1 MIYRP
6 QNIIL
11 SLVVQA
17 AEFCLLVFD
26 WLVFFFRRRAAV
38 QRDKKV
44 LILRLD
50 AIGDF
55 VIWLAAA
62 KEIRALY
69 SGYHITLLGND
80 LWTGLAERLP
90 WFDDVWPLNRKRFFM
105 NPLYRFRMMRTIQH
119 EGFRIA
125 LNAVYSRDFLVSDV
139 CIRASGASTRIGFV
153 GNAENS
159 TPWQKRIGDTWYT
172 ELIPSGPKHQLD
184 QDADFARHLGS
195 NYSAR
200 LPELPRFP
208 LPKGFIVKDFYVIIP
223 GAGHEMRQWPV
234 GNFLEIARRVYNKSG
249 FTAVLCGGSR
259 EIDLGRSF
267 LNNADFPVMDF
278 VGRTSL
284 VDLAAVIA
292 HARFLIGNDT
302 GAIHI
307 AVATSTPSVCIF
319 GGAHPGRYIPYP
331 PALNAPLR
339 AVMHPMDC
347 FNCEWHCVYDAS
359 RVVPCINNISVDDVW
374 KEMLKFFKTYEMRS
388 PYT

>member
-6 QNIIL
+6 QNKIL
-11 SLVVQA
+11 SLAVQT
-17 AEFCLLVFD
+17 AELCLLAFD
-26 WLVFFFRRRAAV
+26 WLVFFFRRRAPL
-38 QRDKKV
+38 QHGNKV

-62 KEIRALY
+62 KEIRAHY
-69 SGYHITLLGND
+69 TGYHITLLGND
-80 LWTGLAERLP
+80 LWTDLARKLP
-90 WFDDVWPLNRKRFFM
+90 WFDNVLPLNRKRFFM
-105 NPLYRFRMMRTIQH
+105 NPLYRCRMLRTIQH

-159 TPWQKRIGDTWYT
+159 TPWQKRIGDRWYT
-172 ELIPSGPKHQLD
+172 MLVPSGPKHQLD
-184 QDADFARHLGS
+184 QDADFVRNLGS

-208 LPKGFIVKDFYVIIP
+208 LRKDLAGKDYYVIIP
-223 GAGHEMRQWPV
+223 GAGHEMRQWPI
-234 GNFLEIARRVYNKSG
+234 GNFQEIARRVYNKSG
-249 FTAVLCGGSR
+249 YTPVLCGGSR
-259 EIDLGRSF
+259 EIDLSRSF
-267 LNNADFPVMDF
+267 LNNADFPVMDL

-292 HARFLIGNDT
+292 HAKFLIGNDT

-319 GGAHPGRYIPYP
+319 GGAHPGRYVPYP
-331 PALNAPLR
+331 PSLNAPLK
-339 AVMHPMDC
+339 AVTHPMDC
-347 FNCEWHCVYDAS
+347 FNCDWHCVYDDS
-359 RVVPCINNISVDDVW
+359 RTVPCIDRISVDDVW
-374 KEMLKFFKTYEMRS
+374 REVLTVL
-388 PYT
+388 